1 MGGSSAGTEVAP
13 AAEEEVRN
21 MVRTLTAETQKT
33 IDQLNSLL
41 RGEISAAETY
51 AQAIRKVGDE
61 HASEAAEL
69 KDIAAEHGENAQRL
83 RGAIRGLGG
92 DPEDSSGAW
101 GTWAQTVEGVA
112 MLFGDASALKALK
125 EGEEHG
131 LKDYRE
137 ALEDVDP
144 ESRALISGVLIPA
157 QLRHIATLDS
167 MLELFD

>member
-1 MGGSSAGTEVAP
+1 
-13 AAEEEVRN
+13 
-21 MVRTLTAETQKT
+21 
-33 IDQLNSLL
+33 
-41 RGEISAAETY
+41 
-51 AQAIRKVGDE
+51 VGDE
-61 HASEAAEL
+61 RAREAAEL
-69 KDIAAEHGENAQRL
+69 RDIAAQHGENAQKL

-112 MLFGDASALKALK
+112 KLFGDASALKALK

-137 ALEDVDP
+137 ALEEVDP

-157 QLRHIATLDS
+157 QLGHIVTLDS
-167 MLELFD
+167 MLERFD